1 MWKWVQDWL
10 EMMKFD
16 LDMIE
21 LERKH
26 LLLFSVVI
34 ATSISSK

>member
-1 MWKWVQDWL
+1 MNN
-10 EMMKFD
+10 EFY

-34 ATSISSK
+34 TTSISSK